1 MNQDTQ
7 ETQTQTW
14 EESHPW
20 LSQLTEKDDEDTVG
34 EVINPLMT
42 FLPPVCLP
50 RRIRLTSILEIPI
63 FCASWLPDQ

>member
-20 LSQLTEKDDEDTVG
+20 LSQQTGNDDEDSIG
-34 EVINPLMT
+34 EVIRYTLDE
-42 FLPPVCLP
+42 L
-50 RRIRLTSILEIPI
+50 RL
-63 FCASWLPDQ
+63 A